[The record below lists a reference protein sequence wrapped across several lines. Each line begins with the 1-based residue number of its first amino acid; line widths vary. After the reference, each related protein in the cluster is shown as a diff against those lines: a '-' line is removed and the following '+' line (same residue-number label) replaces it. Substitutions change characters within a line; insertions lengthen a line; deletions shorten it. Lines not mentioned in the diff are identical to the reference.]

1 MKSIPPQFILV
12 VACVNSKECKGA
24 SEILAEYLEG
34 IPHIKYEGHG
44 SFTDTTCYILKNSAG
59 FHNILDNIDSDK
71 CTRRFMAY
79 APYEHLRT
87 KLGVNVYQ
95 KYSFSSTSNMLFL
108 PIRLGIA
115 DSELD
120 KLIAITRG

>member
-1 MKSIPPQFILV
+1 MKSVPRFVLV
-12 VACVNSKECKGA
+12 VACINSKKYKE

-71 CTRRFMAY
+71 CTCRFMAY
-79 APYEHLRT
+79 APYEHLQT

-95 KYSFSSTSNMLFL
+95 KYSFSNTSNMLSL
-108 PIRLGIA
+108 PTHLGIA
-115 DSELD
+115 DSDLD
-120 KLIAITRG
+120 KLIAITKG